1 MVADA
6 SVPLEDLWTRNS
18 LSFYPLLKDL
28 RKEASHSRTYSI
40 FIHFELFF
48 IRCLLEI
55 SLFLHVSLSKFA
67 LGMYSLELEMVP
79 SFISLD
85 LARKILLTG
94 ANSFLLLEHLHQ
106 MLFKSKTFQLEL

>member
-1 MVADA
+1 
-6 SVPLEDLWTRNS
+6 
-18 LSFYPLLKDL
+18 
-28 RKEASHSRTYSI
+28 
-40 FIHFELFF
+40 
-48 IRCLLEI
+48 
-55 SLFLHVSLSKFA
+55 
-67 LGMYSLELEMVP
+67 MYSLELEMVP